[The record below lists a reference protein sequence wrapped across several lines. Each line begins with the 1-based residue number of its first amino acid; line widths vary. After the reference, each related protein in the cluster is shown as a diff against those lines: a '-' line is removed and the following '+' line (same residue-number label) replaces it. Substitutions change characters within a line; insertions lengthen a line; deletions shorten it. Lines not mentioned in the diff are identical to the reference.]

1 VSAFL
6 EVDRVSKSYPAVRA
20 LQGVSMAAR
29 RHEVVGLVGEN
40 GAGKSTLMDIVSG
53 VQQADDGEVRLSGEP
68 LRVHGYHQAAERG
81 VFRIFQHQALVPN
94 LRVCENMF
102 LTHERHFRKAGVLQ
116 PGKMAAAA
124 RAVLE
129 ETGHG
134 RIDPLATT
142 SSYDFATRQIIE
154 VVKALALSRLLEIE
168 HPVILLDEPTSAL
181 SSEEVAFFS
190 SFVRSL
196 RERASLVFVSH
207 RLLEILELCD
217 RCYVLKDG
225 RNVRTL
231 DTLQGV
237 TEGDLHEL
245 MVGRQRDEAFYR
257 EDAQRPPKEAVALRV
272 RDFSLGSAFRGVS
285 FDLHRGEVLGIAGVI
300 GSGKTELGRA
310 IFEGHR
316 HATGTVEVD
325 AGPLRGGGPA
335 RTIRRGLGYVP
346 PERLADGVIG
356 VASIAWNVSL
366 PGQATQGRTG
376 VLDLRRERREAA
388 EVQER
393 LRVQAPS
400 IDTRVETLSGGNQ
413 QKVVIGKWLA
423 NGSRVL
429 ILDNPTNGVD
439 VGAKAEIYGVVREL
453 CAQGI
458 AVLLISDDLLELI
471 GLSHRILVMKD
482 GRVVDE
488 VPAPPD
494 GKPSEQQL
502 VAEMV

>member
-6 EVDRVSKSYPAVRA
+6 EVDRVSKSYPGVRA
-20 LQGVSMAAR
+20 LQGVSVIAGR
-29 RHEVVGLVGEN
+29 NEVVGIVGEN

-53 VQQADDGEVRLSGEP
+53 VQQADEGEVRLTGER
-68 LRVHGYHQAAERG
+68 LRTHGYHQAAERG

-102 LTHERHFRKAGVLQ
+102 LTHERHFRTAGVLRL
-116 PGKMAAAA
+116 GRMADAA
-124 RAVLE
+124 REVLE
-129 ETGHG
+129 ETGHE

-154 VVKALALSRLLEIE
+154 VVKALALSRVLEIE

-181 SSEEVAFFS
+181 SSEEVEFFS
-190 SFVRSL
+190 RFVRSL

-207 RLLEILELCD
+207 RLPEILELCD

-225 RNVRTL
+225 RNVKSL

-257 EDAQRPPKEAVALRV
+257 EDAQRPGEDDVALRV
-272 RDFSLGSAFRGVS
+272 RDLSLGAAFNGVS

-310 IFEGHR
+310 IFEGDR

-325 AGPLRGGGPA
+325 GAEVRGGGPA
-335 RTIRRGLGYVP
+335 RMIRRRVGYVP

-356 VASIAWNVSL
+356 VAPIAWNVSL
-366 PGQATQGRTG
+366 PEQATQGRTG
-376 VLDLRRERREAA
+376 LLDLRRERREAG
-388 EVQER
+388 EVYER
-393 LRVQAPS
+393 LRVRAPNV
-400 IDTRVETLSGGNQ
+400 DTRVETLSGGNQ

-423 NGSRVL
+423 NDSRVL

-439 VGAKAEIYGVVREL
+439 VGAKSEIYGLIREL

-482 GRVVDE
+482 GRVTDE

-494 GKPSEQQL
+494 GKPSEQEL